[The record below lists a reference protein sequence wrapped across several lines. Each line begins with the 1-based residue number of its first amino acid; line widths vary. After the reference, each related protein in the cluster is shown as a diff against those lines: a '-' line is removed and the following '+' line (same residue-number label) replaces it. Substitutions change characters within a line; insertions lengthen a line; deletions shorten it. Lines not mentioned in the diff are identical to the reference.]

1 MTLNPNPTLEITMPA
16 LRTPCITRLAVVA
29 ASLLAA
35 TAAGAAITPIG
46 LGDFSPTAAL
56 VDYDGAPLFDA
67 VDGLTVGGVAHG
79 FSVGG
84 SASGDATINI
94 VPGATDF
101 ITPFNIEGDSAG
113 VLTLDFGG
121 AQTRLGFGWLL
132 LLASGGEVEL
142 FDAGGASLGSAT
154 FSGAPD
160 SQFGWQTGYA
170 AFESS
175 SAFTRA
181 TVRFNDG
188 GRFAFDDLR
197 FEGGGTVPEPGTLA
211 QLLAAA
217 GVSACAAWRPARRRS
232 AP

>member
-1 MTLNPNPTLEITMPA
+1 MTLHPNPTLEITMPA

-181 TVRFNDG
+181 TVRFNG
-188 GRFAFDDLR
+188 AAAFSALTGT
-197 FEGGGTVPEPGTLA
+197 FSSSVSFLPSLPSTTSVTGTVSPSL
-211 QLLAAA
+211 
-217 GVSACAAWRPARRRS
+217 SCCFRS
-232 AP
+232 ISITW